1 MLVIYDLDKT
11 SLYCPIANFMD
22 NFIPKN
28 KLLKRL
34 YYNLYPIAHL
44 LEMKLGLLKI
54 NREMYIRA
62 RQYAEFK
69 DTYQV
74 VITARHYSFSL
85 NKHVRA
91 VFGDVDM
98 SVFAIAQGLSYLH
111 KVDIVDRL
119 PLIEGEEI
127 IMYDDNAEELRRVKD
142 KYKPH
147 FTGVQVEFTGE
158 EKILNY
164 VN

>member
-34 YYNLYPIAHL
+34 YYNLYPVVHL

-54 NREMYIRA
+54 NKEMYIRA
-62 RQYAEFK
+62 KQYAEFT
-69 DTYQV
+69 DVHQV
-74 VITARHYSFSL
+74 VITARHHSFSL
-85 NKHVRA
+85 KKHVKA
-91 VFGDVDM
+91 VFGDVDITT
-98 SVFAIAQGLSYLH
+98 FAIAQGLTNLH
-111 KVDIVDRL
+111 KVDIVDAL
-119 PLIEGEEI
+119 PLLKGEEI
-127 IMYDDNAEELRRVKD
+127 IMYDDNALELKRVKD
-142 KYKPH
+142 SYKPH
-147 FTGVQVEFTGE
+147 FTGIQVEFIGE